1 MKRLFFGGVHP
12 PYQKEMS
19 AQSGEAT
26 AFIPRR
32 VVIPM
37 LQHIGAA
44 CMPLVQP
51 GDAVRMGQ
59 KIGDGEG
66 LCVPVHASVSGRVTD
81 VVEHPHPGGKMVL
94 SVVIENDFQDNAVD
108 LPQRPLS
115 EMNDD
120 AILQRMREAGLV
132 GMGGAAFPG
141 NVKLMSSMGRVD
153 TLIANACECEPY
165 ITADDC
171 LLRAEAEA
179 ALRGME
185 ILMRVLKPQRAV
197 LAVEDNKL
205 CAINHIQKYLPLHP
219 EIELAVL
226 PTRYP
231 QGSEKQL
238 IQALTGRQIPG
249 GRLPAEFGCAVFN
262 VSTFVSI
269 DRAVRQGKPLTQRVV
284 TVSGE
289 GISYP
294 QNFIARIGT
303 SFRDLIEAAGGMNGR
318 ARCVICGGP
327 MMGIEQD
334 DLSVPVVKA
343 TNAILCL
350 GEDRN
355 AASVHRVCIRC
366 GNCVAACPMR
376 LQPLYLYRFERMG
389 NLPALQ
395 KLNLM
400 DCIECGCCAFVC
412 PGKLPLVERF
422 RRGKQ
427 KLREGKN
434 Q

>member
-12 PYQKEMS
+12 AYQKEMS
-19 AQSGEAT
+19 SECGKVT
-26 AFIPRR
+26 AFIPKR

-37 LQHIGAA
+37 LQHIGTA
-44 CMPLVQP
+44 CVPLVQP
-51 GDAVRMGQ
+51 GEEVRMGQ

-66 LCVPVHASVSGRVTD
+66 LCVPVHASVSGRV
-81 VVEHPHPGGKMVL
+81 VEIAEHPHPNGKMVL
-94 SVVIENDFQDNAVD
+94 SVVIENDFRENTVD

-115 EMNDD
+115 EMSDD
-120 AILQRMREAGLV
+120 DILQRIREAGLV

-141 NVKLMSSMGRVD
+141 NVKLLTSMGKVD
-153 TLIANACECEPY
+153 TLISNACECEPY

-171 LLRAEAEA
+171 LMRAEPESV
-179 ALRGME
+179 LRGME
-185 ILMRVLKPQRAV
+185 ILLRVLKPMRTV
-197 LAVEDNKL
+197 LAIENNKL
-205 CAINHIQKYLPLHP
+205 CAIEQIQKHLPLHP

-238 IQALTGRQIPG
+238 VQTLTKRQIPG
-249 GRLPAEFGCAVFN
+249 GCLPAEFGCAVFN
-262 VSTFVSI
+262 VSTFVAI
-269 DRAVRQGKPLTQRVV
+269 DRAVRQGKPLTQRMV

-289 GISYP
+289 GISHP

-303 SFRDLIEAAGGMNGR
+303 SFHDLIEAAGGMNGR
-318 ARCVICGGP
+318 GRRVLSGGP
-327 MMGIEQD
+327 MMGIEQGD
-334 DLSVPVVKA
+334 CSAPVVKA

-355 AASVHRVCIRC
+355 AVSVHRVCIRC
-366 GNCVAACPMR
+366 GNCIAVCPMC
-376 LQPLYLYRFERMG
+376 LQPLYLYRFERAG

-395 KLNLM
+395 KLNLT

-412 PGKLPLVERF
+412 PGKLPLVECF
-422 RRGKQ
+422 RCGKQ
-427 KLREGKN
+427 KLREGKIK
-434 Q
+434 